1 MDKKEFTISE
11 VIDSFGISGYTWLMF
26 VLLGFAM
33 IFDGYDFMIVNS
45 TNMYVA
51 HTFWPDV
58 AGATAK
64 MGSLTTWGLLGMVLG
79 GAVGGIM
86 SDKIGR
92 KKMLIIAVIFYGL
105 FTLPQAFAPSYGV
118 FCTFR
123 LIAGFGVG
131 SCIPIVTTCFSETMP
146 SKQRG
151 LFVTFGMAFM
161 VAGWVIAGLVAN
173 PICSTVTPIFP
184 FCEEVT
190 YVADEAGTTATMY
203 ANWRICYLIGA
214 LPVIYGLILIPCMQE
229 TAHWYA
235 NSGQKE
241 MACKALTKLEKSIKG
256 TEHEYDPALLV
267 VPPKPAKTSVNVLF
281 SKKYIVATAAI
292 WTLYFVGQFCVYGM
306 NSWIPTW
313 FKGVGYS
320 ATDAVNLQ
328 TWNNFAA
335 ILSNISVGFVSDKI
349 GRKKNL
355 IFAWLLCIVCIILC
369 SVLVRPNAMGL
380 CIVLMLLFGFALNY
394 AITAVQPLMPESY
407 PTAIR
412 NTGVSW
418 CQAFARFGGSASST
432 VLGAIATMAMFQTT
446 TNPATGIVATDGTT
460 YTNWSMVVLC
470 LIIFFILG
478 EICTL
483 LFVRETG
490 GKSMD
495 QLAAESTL
503 EDAND
508 TGKTEFAIMIVVIA
522 ILFCLCIV
530 CPLAISG
537 FTKLPIA
544 LPLFCIGL
552 LLPFV
557 YFFIFAGK
565 QLAADKKAA

>member
-1 MDKKEFTISE
+1 MDKKEFTVSE
-11 VIDSFGISGYTWLMF
+11 VIDSFGVSGFTWLMF

-33 IFDGYDFMIVNS
+33 IFDGYDFMIVNT
-45 TNMYVA
+45 TNMFVA
-51 HTFWPDV
+51 HTFWPDN
-58 AGATAK
+58 AGASAL
-64 MGSLTTWGLLGMVLG
+64 MGSLTTWGLLGMVIG

-92 KKMLIIAVIFYGL
+92 KKMLVIAVLFYGV
-105 FTLPQAFAPSYGV
+105 FTLPQAFAPSYAV
-118 FCTFR
+118 FAAFR

-151 LFVTFGMAFM
+151 IFVTFGMAFM
-161 VAGWVIAGLVAN
+161 VGGWCLAGIIGN
-173 PICSTVTPIFP
+173 PICNTATQIVP
-184 FCEEVT
+184 FAEQVT
-190 YVADEAGTTATMY
+190 YVVDQTGATATMF
-203 ANWRICYLIGA
+203 ANWRLCYLIGA
-214 LPVIYGLILIPCMQE
+214 LPIVYGIILIFAMQE
-229 TAHWYA
+229 TPHWYA
-235 NSGQKE
+235 NTGKKDK
-241 MACKALTKLEKSIKG
+241 ACETLTKLEQRTKG
-256 TEHEYDPALLV
+256 TSHVYDPELLV

-306 NSWIPTW
+306 NAWIPTW

-320 ATDAVNLQ
+320 AADAVNLQ

-335 ILSNISVGFVSDKI
+335 ILSNVAVGIVSDKI

-355 IFAWLLCIVCIILC
+355 IFAWALAIVCIVLC
-369 SVLVRPNAMGL
+369 SILVKPNAMGL

-418 CQAFARFGGSASST
+418 CQAFARFGGSASSI
-432 VLGAIATMAMFQTT
+432 VLGAIAGMAMFQTT
-446 TNPATGIVATDGTT
+446 TNPATGIVDGGS
-460 YTNWSMVVLC
+460 YTNWSMVVLVLC
-470 LIIFFILG
+470 IFFILG
-478 EICTL
+478 EICTF
-483 LFVRETG
+483 LFVRETA

-495 QLAAESTL
+495 QLASESTL
-503 EDAND
+503 EDASD
-508 TGKTEFAIMIVVIA
+508 TGKVEFGIMCVIIVL
-522 ILFCLCIV
+522 LFCLCII
-530 CPLAISG
+530 CPLAIPG
-537 FTKLPIA
+537 FNKLPIA
-544 LPLFCIGL
+544 LPLFIIGL
-552 LLPFV
+552 LLPFI